1 MIIYLHQLRMQSYYI
16 FLTCASFSAINFQNS
31 AQSHYNSSYLIGGAI
46 AGAAAMLLLS
56 PENLEKVRP
65 KRTSEKTL
73 DRIDIYEFIDDRVDG

>member
-1 MIIYLHQLRMQSYYI
+1 MQSYYI

-46 AGAAAMLLLS
+46 AGAIAGAAAMLLLS

-65 KRTSEKTL
+65 KRASKKTL

>member
-1 MIIYLHQLRMQSYYI
+1 MSNL
-16 FLTCASFSAINFQNS
+16 FKGASLF
-31 AQSHYNSSYLIGGAI
+31 IGGAI

-56 PENLEKVRP
+56 PENLEKVRKEVSDLKSATQRLEFP

>member
-1 MIIYLHQLRMQSYYI
+1 MDMPA
-16 FLTCASFSAINFQNS
+16 CP
-31 AQSHYNSSYLIGGAI
+31 I